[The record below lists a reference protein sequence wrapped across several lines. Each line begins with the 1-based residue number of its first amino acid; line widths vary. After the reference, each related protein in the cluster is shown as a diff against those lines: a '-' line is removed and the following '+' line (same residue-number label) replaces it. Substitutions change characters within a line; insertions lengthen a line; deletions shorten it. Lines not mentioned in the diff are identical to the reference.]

1 MKKFF
6 AIVGIIIAFFILY
19 FLQANFFKWF
29 TISGVMPN
37 LFVILVLFIGLFI
50 GKKIGFALG
59 LLFGIYLDLMVGKS
73 IGISGIML
81 AVIGLIAGY
90 IDKNFSK
97 DSRLTIMVIV
107 ALSTVV
113 YEIGI
118 YLFQIFKWETS
129 VEIISFL
136 KILSIEVLY
145 NVILT
150 IILYPLI
157 QKIGTQI
164 ENLFKSKMVKTR
176 YF

>member
-1 MKKFF
+1 MKK
-6 AIVGIIIAFFILY
+6 ILTIIGIIIVFLLIY
-19 FLQANFFKWF
+19 FLQANFFTWF

-37 LFVILVLFIGLFI
+37 LFVILILFIGLFI
-50 GKKIGFALG
+50 GKNVGFTLG
-59 LLFGIYLDLMVGKS
+59 LIFGIYLDLMVGKS

-81 AVIGLIAGY
+81 GILGIIAGY

-113 YEIGI
+113 FEIGI
-118 YLFQIFKWETS
+118 YLFQIFKWGIS
-129 VEIISFL
+129 VEIIPFL

-145 NVILT
+145 NVILV
-150 IILYPLI
+150 IILYPFI
-157 QKIGTQI
+157 QKIGTKI
-164 ENLFKSKMVKTR
+164 ENLFKNKTIKTR